1 MPLLISGLVRP
12 LSGLGIGPTYGP
24 ALCRPGVCH
33 APDQSIG
40 RCKWYLKWL
49 TWLAG
54 AVELRNEIG
63 RAVGTE
69 LPGTLVYDYPTI
81 SSIVAFL
88 LPKTTAAA
96 QQPDTQLS
104 IPDQLR

>member
-1 MPLLISGLVRP
+1 MR
-12 LSGLGIGPTYGP
+12 
-24 ALCRPGVCH
+24 
-33 APDQSIG
+33 
-40 RCKWYLKWL
+40 WL
-49 TWLAG
+49 EWLAG

-81 SSIVAFL
+81 ASIVAFL
-88 LPKTTAAA
+88 LPKTKAAS

-104 IPDQLR
+104 IPDHHR